1 METNGGNRCM
11 LLADSEGTKRMDQ
24 LIVASV
30 QQRMRIFATVDDYRV
45 ELQRFLRI
53 ARHKH
58 AALVIFPELGG
69 TMLVPPM
76 LRNSRTALL
85 KYAELGRRRKTPPL
99 RRYASQL
106 ARWTALHFSADFA
119 TTLAACLQVASNE
132 LWQNYCTLFSELA
145 LEHGITIVAPSGY
158 FPDPTD
164 GVIRNLTAVFG
175 PDGKLVGHQ
184 AKVMLHAQDK
194 EIAQAGTDWDVIHTE
209 AGTLG
214 LLVGSDVL
222 YPEIGRLLA
231 YKGAEILIGQG
242 ACPTTVLYQKLRA
255 GILARMQDN
264 QLFAAASYLVGR
276 NDLHGRNTLSYT
288 GRSAIF
294 APQELTPRF
303 NGVLVEM
310 GSASSEGVLSADW
323 NYLALRKLWD
333 GSDTPI
339 RRDVPFKQVNRVIAS
354 LYARLQYT
362 PDLLEESTLGGQ
374 SMAGDRLLAAGKP
387 ILRLDEL
394 PVTSTITRR
403 WPPIKVDYSTVNSL
417 TVDMPDLTQ
426 MPSTNVNRPLDS
438 EESIL
443 ALHRLSSSSED
454 ETEEMDALPD
464 PQPDQDTE
472 QKE

>member
-1 METNGGNRCM
+1 
-11 LLADSEGTKRMDQ
+11 MDQ

-30 QQRMRIFATVDDYRV
+30 QQRMRIFATVDDYRA

-53 ARHKH
+53 AHHKH

-69 TMLVPPM
+69 TMLIPPM
-76 LRNSRTALL
+76 LRNSRITLL
-85 KYAELGRRRKTPPL
+85 KYAELGRRRKTPLL
-99 RRYASQL
+99 RRYTSQM
-106 ARWTALHFSADFA
+106 ARWAAFQFPMDFA
-119 TTLAACLQVASNE
+119 TTIAAGLAAASQE
-132 LWQNYCTLFSELA
+132 LWENYCTLFGELA
-145 LEHGITIVAPSGY
+145 KENGLTIVAPSGY

-175 PDGKLVGHQ
+175 PDGGLVGHQ
-184 AKVMLHAQDK
+184 AKVMLHPQDK
-194 EIAQAGTDWDVIHTE
+194 DLAQAGTDWDVIHTE

-214 LLVGSDVL
+214 LMLGNDVL

-231 YKGAEILIGQG
+231 YKGAEILVGQG
-242 ACPTTVLYQKLRA
+242 ACPTTALYQKLRA
-255 GILARMQDN
+255 GTLARMQDN
-264 QLFAAASYLVGR
+264 QLFAAASYLVGQ
-276 NDLHGRNTLSYT
+276 NDLNGRNLLTYT

-323 NYLALRKLWD
+323 NYLALRQLWEV
-333 GSDTPI
+333 SDTPI
-339 RRDVPFKQVNRVIAS
+339 RRDVPFKQINRVIAS
-354 LYARLQYT
+354 LYARLQYA
-362 PDLLEESTLGGQ
+362 PDLLEETTLGDE
-374 SMAGDRLLAAGKP
+374 SMADDRLLTAGKP

-403 WPPIKVDYSTVNSL
+403 WPPIKVDYSTVNSM
-417 TVDMPDLTQ
+417 TADMPELTQ
-426 MPSTNVNRPLDS
+426 SPQTNTSLHKDNAST
-438 EESIL
+438 
-443 ALHRLSSSSED
+443 ALLSSASED

-464 PQPDQDTE
+464 PQPDQATE